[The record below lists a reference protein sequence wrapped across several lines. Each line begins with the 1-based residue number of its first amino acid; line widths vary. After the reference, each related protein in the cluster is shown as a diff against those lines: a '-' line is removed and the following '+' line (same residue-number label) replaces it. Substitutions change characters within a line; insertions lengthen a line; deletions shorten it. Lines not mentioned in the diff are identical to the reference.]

1 MVQSLPVGHQVV
13 AVVRILVDLP
23 QVDGEEEAQI
33 HQHRQ
38 VLVEVA
44 GIFLPLVA
52 AVVVESSLSNI
63 LLVFKTMDT

>member
-1 MVQSLPVGHQVV
+1 MQSLPVGHQVV
-13 AVVRILVDLP
+13 VVRILVDLH

-33 HQHRQ
+33 RQNRQ

-52 AVVVESSLSNI
+52 AAVVESSLSNI